1 MKRDPTPLTAPDS
14 PQTAAQ
20 LLQALEAE
28 RAHYASLYDLT
39 PMGYLTLGVD
49 GVIRQANRACGTLF
63 GEAPGGLVRRS
74 IYDFVVRKD
83 HATWMELCTRL
94 LETDEPQTR
103 ELQLSA
109 TGGTAFWAQVTVTAT
124 HDADGQ
130 AALLVTLADVTVR
143 KRDDAVM
150 EARLRLMALAP
161 SATVTELLRATLDEA
176 ELLTGSTIGFYHF
189 LESDQKTLW
198 LQAWSSNTLDHMC
211 SAEGA
216 GQHNAVDK
224 AGVWVD
230 CVAERRPVTHNDYAS
245 LPHRKGLPPGHAPVL
260 RQLVVPVLRG
270 DLIVSILGMGNKPAE
285 YTAEDTRVVSLLA
298 DLAWDIAEAKR
309 VGEALKASEERL
321 RAIADATRVGTW
333 EWNVQTGE
341 TIFNEG
347 WARIAGYT
355 LDELAPVSIK
365 TWEAL
370 GHPDEL
376 QHSTALLHRHFAGD
390 IPYYECDI
398 RMRHKDGHWVW
409 IHDRGRLISRTE
421 EGKPLLMFGT
431 HIDITA
437 RKDAEADR
445 EAVVSHAV
453 QMAKA
458 ASLQRMAA
466 AVAHHFNNQM
476 QVVIGNLEL
485 AAADMPA
492 GDSSRNSLSDA
503 MRAANAATT
512 LSTLMVSYLGH
523 THRTHEAVDL
533 AAACRQDLALLA
545 QALPPGM
552 SLTTEFP
559 ASGPTVNANAGQ
571 IQQALLNLITN
582 AGEACAG
589 EAGSLT
595 RARVRLVVKTVSAAD
610 VPTTKRRP
618 FEWTPQAAQYACL
631 EVEDSGCGMTEAEVE
646 NLFDPFYST
655 KFTGRGLGLPVVLGI
670 VREHEGA
677 VTVNSEPGRGSIF
690 RVFLPMPEE

>member
-1 MKRDPTPLTAPDS
+1 MKRGTTPRTAPGM

-20 LLQALEAE
+20 LLHALEAE

-49 GVIRQANRACGTLF
+49 GLIRQANRACGTLF
-63 GEAPGGLVRRS
+63 GEAPGVLVHRS
-74 IYDFVVRKD
+74 IYDFLARRD
-83 HATWMELCTRL
+83 HATWKELCARL
-94 LETDEPQTR
+94 LETDEPQSR

-109 TGGTAFWAQVTVTAT
+109 TNGTALWAQVTVTAT

-130 AALLVTLADVTVR
+130 TTLLVTLADVTER
-143 KRDDAVM
+143 KRDEAVM

-176 ELLTGSTIGFYHF
+176 ELLTGSTIGFCHF
-189 LESDQKTLW
+189 LEADQKTLC
-198 LQAWSSNTLDHMC
+198 LQAWSTNTLDHMC
-211 SAEGA
+211 GAEGA
-216 GQHNAVDK
+216 GQHYSVDK

-245 LPHRKGLPPGHAPVL
+245 LPHRKGLPSGHAPVL
-260 RQLVVPVLRG
+260 RELVVPVLRG
-270 DLIVSILGMGNKPAE
+270 DLIVSILGVGNKPAE

-309 VGEALKASEERL
+309 AGEALKASEERL

-341 TIFNEG
+341 TVFNAQ
-347 WARIAGYT
+347 WALMAGYT

-552 SLTTEFP
+552 SLTTDFP
-559 ASGPTVNANAGQ
+559 ASGPTVNANAAQ
-571 IQQALLNLITN
+571 VQQALLNLLTN
-582 AGEACAG
+582 ASEACVGDAV
-589 EAGSLT
+589 SLT
-595 RARVRLVVKTVSAAD
+595 RARVRLVVKTVSATD
-610 VPTTKRRP
+610 VPTANRRP

-690 RVFLPMPEE
+690 RVFLPMPEQ